1 MAAALYKRPFCAG
14 GILRCTGCL
23 CGTGQWR
30 HEDQRRGLRERGGGG
45 KPCGGLWQIPG
56 QNLFLEYGQITLDTA
71 AKTIQVTQKILATS
85 NTHQYFW
92 LEANEEPA
100 PLLESPELEAGHM
113 LILGYDRG
121 ADTLNLYNT
130 KAFQALGV
138 NGSYIAAWYQ
148 NQLWYPHMNPSLSFV
163 VDGTEYKAGQ
173 LFASEQKNNYIE
185 KRYQAKFTELDNKF
199 SRLVTNTVYLA
210 SGAFTIDQE
219 AGKLQITKRTLGAP
233 ENFHY
238 FWLEAQKAPVA
249 MADNTP
255 LAPGGSNYPMRILA
269 MDRRDSSS
277 LPPAQMEMPW
287 AISFRRPIGTVWRDV
302 SSPCFSIA
310 YPDMKVGRTCTV

>member
-1 MAAALYKRPFCAG
+1 
-14 GILRCTGCL
+14 
-23 CGTGQWR
+23 
-30 HEDQRRGLRERGGGG
+30 
-45 KPCGGLWQIPG
+45 
-56 QNLFLEYGQITLDTA
+56 
-71 AKTIQVTQKILATS
+71 
-85 NTHQYFW
+85 
-92 LEANEEPA
+92 
-100 PLLESPELEAGHM
+100 M

-173 LFASEQKNNYIE
+173 LFASEQKNTYIE

-238 FWLEAQKAPVA
+238 FWLEAQEAPVA

-269 MDRRDSSS
+269 MDRRDSS
-277 LPPAQMEMPW
+277 LNLYNGA
-287 AISFRRPIGTVWRDV
+287 AFRALGADGYYVASWYNGKFYNAHMSPELEVTVNGKLYKAGELFDTEKSTFVEQR
-302 SSPCFSIA
+302 
-310 YPDMKVGRTCTV
+310 